1 MMKSNS
7 EVAVYSLCMLHIA
20 IEGLIMGWLPC
31 CGKTEQPQRTQAPSD
46 AANMQ
51 KDECSHSVVSVSVLW
66 SAVID
71 NLLKSTGDAPYH
83 LSMYPNQLFKYC
95 GHS

>member
-20 IEGLIMGWLPC
+20 IEGLIKGWLPC

-66 SAVID
+66 SAVNRQLTEVDRGCTMSI
-71 NLLKSTGDAPYH
+71 H
-83 LSMYPNQLFKYC
+83 LFCK
-95 GHS
+95 